1 MGPPKRASRLSSDSL
16 ETRSESDTPPN
27 HPEQP
32 VSVLSTIPSSG
43 TEQVKGLRGLI
54 QLQHQVAS
62 LNLNGQYTPP
72 ASQSTPPP
80 SHSAQANLIGAGYER
95 ERTPSVGDREPSPRV
110 NVNMT
115 PHESYRRSSSS
126 SSSSS
131 SSGSSS
137 TTSGSSALRS
147 IGRSSLR
154 NLIASTTPGQ
164 GMADALEGVQ
174 KGLEALN
181 AKKSEDIPERRIDL
195 VTMQQDKFPS
205 VRHRSVSPRR
215 VSAQPPTSPAA
226 IPSSMVPQ
234 ERDITQEYVPAY
246 GTVINTLPT
255 RRKSSPPQV
264 QPRPP
269 SPVQPVIRA
278 PSPIPHRPVAE
289 PIPAQPQAQAPAQRP
304 SPYHPPPKMRV
315 LDPQPDNKSPKK
327 LKAVVMVL
335 KSPPRLN
342 R

>member
-16 ETRSESDTPPN
+16 ETPSESDIPPN
-27 HPEQP
+27 HPERP

-43 TEQVKGLRGLI
+43 TDEVKGLRGLI

-95 ERTPSVGDREPSPRV
+95 ERTPSVEREPSPRV

-115 PHESYRRSSSS
+115 PHESYRRT
-126 SSSSS
+126 SSSS

-137 TTSGSSALRS
+137 TTSGSSASRS
-147 IGRSSLR
+147 VGRSSLR

-181 AKKSEDIPERRIDL
+181 ARKNEDIPEQPVDR
-195 VTMQQDKFPS
+195 VMKQENFPP
-205 VRHRSVSPRR
+205 VRHISVSPRR
-215 VSAQPPTSPAA
+215 VSPQAPTSPAM
-226 IPSSMVPQ
+226 PSSMVPQ

-264 QPRPP
+264 QPSPP
-269 SPVQPVIRA
+269 SPVQPIIRA
-278 PSPIPHRPVAE
+278 PSPTPHRPIPE
-289 PIPAQPQAQAPAQRP
+289 PIPPQPQAQPQAQLP

-315 LDPQPDNKSPKK
+315 LDPQPDIKSPKK

-335 KSPPRLN
+335 YP
-342 R
+342 